1 MLVGANKVFHI
12 AAFEKWD
19 YYYYPEWGV
28 LKLVSNANRGL
39 SGPQIFKI
47 ELVEF

>member
-1 MLVGANKVFHI
+1 MLEGANKIFHI

-19 YYYYPEWGV
+19 YSCYPGWGV

-39 SGPQIFKI
+39 SGSQIFEI
-47 ELVEF
+47 ELEEF